1 MRKLETRQWRKKNL
15 PPQLRVYKVDTYK
28 LTAGTARD
36 RTAAWNMKNWL
47 GTLEDLEYENL
58 CMRNEEGKNGT

>member
-36 RTAAWNMKNWL
+36 RTTA
-47 GTLEDLEYENL
+47 
-58 CMRNEEGKNGT
+58 